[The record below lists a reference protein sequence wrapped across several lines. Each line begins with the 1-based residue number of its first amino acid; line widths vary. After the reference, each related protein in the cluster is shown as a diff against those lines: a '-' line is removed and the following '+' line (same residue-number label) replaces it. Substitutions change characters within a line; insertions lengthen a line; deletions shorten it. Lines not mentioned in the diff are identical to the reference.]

1 MKIILGDNQF
11 FGVNHFDLKKG
22 EKTKLKFDTTT
33 KIEAFINDSLEI
45 GLDGFM
51 INSNE
56 KGYEI
61 VNARKFDSAK
71 EIHYSIPYPHKY
83 ASMVNENGMM
93 SLFGHIIKNTSFIKN
108 LIGGIK
114 LVATQNLKSITPL
127 ALNLEVPKNLKKGSY
142 IYMQNIITD
151 LLMGM
156 GRGDIL
162 IEFIKSVSKMGYK
175 PGIITL
181 NPIMFDKLLKNEQ
194 DANWLEDL
202 VVCFNINKEGFNVFP
217 SLDAVECFI
226 ESRPKYKL
234 MGMSVFASGAAN
246 IPASINYIKKL
257 NLDYVVFGSS
267 RIENIQ
273 KNLEQFKNL
282 VHRKQV

>member
-1 MKIILGDNQF
+1 
-11 FGVNHFDLKKG
+11 
-22 EKTKLKFDTTT
+22 
-33 KIEAFINDSLEI
+33 
-45 GLDGFM
+45 M

-61 VNARKFDSAK
+61 VNTIMYEGSK

-83 ASMVNENGMM
+83 ASMVNENGMI
-93 SLFGHIIKNTSFIKN
+93 SLFRHIIKNTSIIKN

-127 ALNLEVPKNLKKGSY
+127 ALNLEVPKNLKKGSH

-151 LLMGM
+151 LLIGM

-162 IEFIKSVSKMGYK
+162 IEFIKSVIKMGYK

-181 NPIMFDKLLKNEQ
+181 NPIMFDKLLINEQ
-194 DANWLEDL
+194 EANWLEDL

-217 SLDAVECFI
+217 TLDAVECFI

-234 MGMSVFASGAAN
+234 MGMSIFASGAAN
-246 IPASINYIKKL
+246 IPHSINYIKELK
-257 NLDYVVFGSS
+257 LDYVVFGSS
-267 RIENIQ
+267 RMENI
-273 KNLEQFKNL
+273 KSNFKLFSN
-282 VHRKQV
+282 

>member
-1 MKIILGDNQF
+1 MKILLGDNQF
-11 FGVNHFDLKKG
+11 FGVNHFDLEKG
-22 EKTKLKFDTTT
+22 EKSKLKFDTTK
-33 KIEAFINDSLEI
+33 KIKSFINNSLEI

-61 VNARKFDSAK
+61 INTSKFDNTK

-93 SLFGHIIKNTSFIKN
+93 SLFGHLIQNTSFLKN

-114 LVATQNLKSITPL
+114 LIATQDLKSITPL

-151 LLMGM
+151 LLLGM

-162 IEFIKSVSKMGYK
+162 IEFMKSVSNMGYK

-181 NPIMFDKLLKNEQ
+181 NPIMFDKILTNER
-194 DANWLEDL
+194 DADWVKDL

-217 SLDAVECFI
+217 SLESVESFI
-226 ESRPKYKL
+226 ASEPEYKL
-234 MGMSVFASGAAN
+234 MGMSIFASGAAN
-246 IPASINYIKKL
+246 IPISINYIKKL
-257 NLDYVVFGSS
+257 KLDYIVFGSS
-267 RIENIQ
+267 RIENI
-273 KNLEQFKNL
+273 KSNFNLFKNEL
-282 VHRKQV
+282 

>member
-11 FGVNHFDLKKG
+11 FGINHFDLEKG
-22 EKTKLKFDTTT
+22 ATTKLKFDKIK
-33 KIEAFINDSLEI
+33 KIEVFINESLSI
-45 GLDGFM
+45 GMDGFM

-56 KGYEI
+56 QGYEI
-61 VNARKFDSAK
+61 VNASKFDSAK

-108 LIGGIK
+108 LLGGIK
-114 LVATQNLKSITPL
+114 LVATQNLKSVTTL

-151 LLMGM
+151 LLLGM

-162 IEFIKSVSKMGYK
+162 IEYIKSVSNMGYK

-194 DANWLEDL
+194 EASWLKDL
-202 VVCFNINKEGFNVFP
+202 VVCFNINKVGFNVFP
-217 SLDAVECFI
+217 SLNTVEDFI
-226 ESRPKYKL
+226 KSRPKYQL
-234 MGMSVFASGAAN
+234 MGMSIFASGAAN
-246 IPASINYIKKL
+246 IPHSIDYIKKL
-257 NLDYVVFGSS
+257 KLDYVVFGSS
-267 RIENIQ
+267 RLENI
-273 KNLEQFKNL
+273 KSNFELFNNK
-282 VHRKQV
+282 K

>member
-11 FGVNHFDLKKG
+11 FGVNHFDLEKG
-22 EKTKLKFDTTT
+22 EKTKLKFDTTK
-33 KIEAFINDSLEI
+33 KIELFINNSLSE
-45 GLDGFM
+45 GMDGFM
-51 INSNE
+51 INSND
-56 KGYEI
+56 KGYELI
-61 VNARKFDSAK
+61 SESDFKSSK

-83 ASMVNENGMM
+83 ANMVNETGML
-93 SLFGHIIKNTSFIKN
+93 SLLKYCFKESSFIKN
-108 LIGGIK
+108 IIGGFKLLSTRNIK
-114 LVATQNLKSITPL
+114 HLMPLV
-127 ALNLEVPKNLKKGSY
+127 LNLEVPKNLKKGSY

-151 LLMGM
+151 LVMGM

-162 IEFIKSVSKMGYK
+162 IEYIKTVVKMGYK

-217 SLDAVECFI
+217 SLDSVEYFI

-246 IPASINYIKKL
+246 IPSSIDYIKKL
-257 NLDYVVFGSS
+257 KLDYVVFGSS

-273 KNLEQFKNL
+273 KNLEQFKN
-282 VHRKQV
+282 

>member
-11 FGVNHFDLKKG
+11 FGINHFDLEKG
-22 EKTKLKFDTTT
+22 ATTKLKFDKTK
-33 KIEAFINDSLEI
+33 KIEAFINDSLSI
-45 GLDGFM
+45 GMDGFM

-56 KGYEI
+56 QGYEI
-61 VNARKFDSAK
+61 VNASKFDSAK

-93 SLFGHIIKNTSFIKN
+93 SLFVHIIKNTSFIKN
-108 LIGGIK
+108 LLGGIK
-114 LVATQNLKSITPL
+114 LVATQNLKCVTPL

-142 IYMQNIITD
+142 VYMQNIITD
-151 LLMGM
+151 LLLGM

-181 NPIMFDKLLKNEQ
+181 NPIMFDELLKTEKE
-194 DANWLEDL
+194 ANWLKDL

-217 SLDAVECFI
+217 SLIAVEEFI
-226 ESRPKYKL
+226 KSRPKYQL
-234 MGMSVFASGAAN
+234 MGMSIFASGAAN
-246 IPASINYIKKL
+246 IPHSINYIKKL
-257 NLDYVVFGSS
+257 KLDYVVFGSS
-267 RIENIQ
+267 RLENI
-273 KNLEQFKNL
+273 KANFKFFRN
-282 VHRKQV
+282 

>member
-1 MKIILGDNQF
+1 
-11 FGVNHFDLKKG
+11 
-22 EKTKLKFDTTT
+22 
-33 KIEAFINDSLEI
+33 
-45 GLDGFM
+45 GFM

-61 VNARKFDSAK
+61 INNSKFNDSK

-93 SLFGHIIKNTSFIKN
+93 SLFGYLIKNTSFVKN
-108 LIGGIK
+108 IVGGIK
-114 LVATQNLKSITPL
+114 LLATQNLKSISPL

-151 LLMGM
+151 LLLGM

-162 IEFIKSVSKMGYK
+162 IEFIKSVINMGYR

-181 NPIMFDKLLKNEQ
+181 NPIMFDKLLTNERKT
-194 DANWLEDL
+194 DWLRDL

-217 SLDAVECFI
+217 SLESVESFI
-226 ESRPKYKL
+226 ESGPAYKL
-234 MGMSVFASGAAN
+234 MGMSIFASGAAN
-246 IPASINYIKKL
+246 IPNSINYIKKL
-257 NLDYVVFGSS
+257 PLDYVVFGSS
-267 RIENIQ
+267 RIENI
-273 KNLEQFKNL
+273 KSNFNLFNN
-282 VHRKQV
+282 

>member
-33 KIEAFINDSLEI
+33 KIEAFINNSLEK

-51 INSNE
+51 INSND

-61 VNARKFDSAK
+61 VNASKFDDAK

-83 ASMVNENGMM
+83 ANMVNENGMM
-93 SLFGHIIKNTSFIKN
+93 SLFSHIIKNTSFIKN

-142 IYMQNIITD
+142 VYMQNIITD

-162 IEFIKSVSKMGYK
+162 IEFIKSVIKMGYK

-194 DANWLEDL
+194 DATWLEDL
-202 VVCFNINKEGFNVFP
+202 VVCFNLNKEGFNVFP

-226 ESRPKYKL
+226 ESRTKYKL

-246 IPASINYIKKL
+246 IPASIDYIKKL

-273 KNLEQFKNL
+273 KNLEQFKN
-282 VHRKQV
+282 

>member
-11 FGVNHFDLKKG
+11 FGINHFDLEKG
-22 EKTKLKFDTTT
+22 ATTKLKFDKTK
-33 KIEAFINDSLEI
+33 KIEAFINESLSI
-45 GLDGFM
+45 GMDGFM

-56 KGYEI
+56 QGYEI
-61 VNARKFDSAK
+61 VNASKFDSAK

-93 SLFGHIIKNTSFIKN
+93 SLFGYIIKNTSFIKN
-108 LIGGIK
+108 LLGGIK
-114 LVATQNLKSITPL
+114 LVATQNLNSITPL

-151 LLMGM
+151 LLLGM

-162 IEFIKSVSKMGYK
+162 IEFIKSLSSMGYK

-194 DANWLEDL
+194 EANWLKDL

-217 SLDAVECFI
+217 SLNAVEDFI
-226 ESRPKYKL
+226 KSRPKYQL
-234 MGMSVFASGAAN
+234 MGMSIFASGAAN
-246 IPASINYIKKL
+246 IPHSIDYINKL
-257 NLDYVVFGSS
+257 KLDYVVFGSS
-267 RIENIQ
+267 RLENI
-273 KNLEQFKNL
+273 KSNFELFNNK
-282 VHRKQV
+282 K

>member
-22 EKTKLKFDTTT
+22 EKTKLKFDTKT
-33 KIEAFINDSLEI
+33 KIETFINDSLFI
-45 GLDGFM
+45 GMDGFM

-56 KGYEI
+56 QGYEI
-61 VNARKFDSAK
+61 INASKFDSAK

-83 ASMVNENGMM
+83 ASMVNETGMM

-108 LIGGIK
+108 LLGGIK

-151 LLMGM
+151 LLLGM

-162 IEFIKSVSKMGYK
+162 IEFIKSLSNMGYK

-194 DANWLEDL
+194 DANWLKDL

-217 SLDAVECFI
+217 TLDSVEKYI

-234 MGMSVFASGAAN
+234 MGMSIFASGAGN
-246 IPASINYIKKL
+246 IPQSINYIKKL
-257 NLDYVVFGSS
+257 NLDYVIFGTS
-267 RIENIQ
+267 RIENI
-273 KNLEQFKNL
+273 KSNLKLFRE
-282 VHRKQV
+282 

>member
-33 KIEAFINDSLEI
+33 KIEAFINDSLFI
-45 GLDGFM
+45 GMDGFM

-56 KGYEI
+56 QGYEI
-61 VNARKFDSAK
+61 VNASKFDSAK

-83 ASMVNENGMM
+83 ASMVNETGMM

-108 LIGGIK
+108 LLGGIK

-151 LLMGM
+151 LLLGM

-162 IEFIKSVSKMGYK
+162 IEFIKSVSNMGYK

-181 NPIMFDKLLKNEQ
+181 NPIMFDKLLKNQ
-194 DANWLEDL
+194 KDATWLKDL
-202 VVCFNINKEGFNVFP
+202 IVCFNINKEGFNVFP
-217 SLDAVECFI
+217 SLEVVENFI
-226 ESRPKYKL
+226 ESEPKYKL
-234 MGMSVFASGAAN
+234 MGMSIFASGAAN
-246 IPASINYIKKL
+246 IPFSIDYIKKL
-257 NLDYVVFGSS
+257 KLDYVVFGSS

-273 KNLEQFKNL
+273 KNLEQFKN
-282 VHRKQV
+282 

>member
-93 SLFGHIIKNTSFIKN
+93 SLFRHIIKNTSFIKN

-273 KNLEQFKNL
+273 KNLEQFKN
-282 VHRKQV
+282 

>member
-61 VNARKFDSAK
+61 VNASKFDSAK

-151 LLMGM
+151 LLIGM

-273 KNLEQFKNL
+273 KNLEQFKN
-282 VHRKQV
+282 

>member
-33 KIEAFINDSLEI
+33 KIEAFINNSLEI

-56 KGYEI
+56 KGYKI
-61 VNARKFDSAK
+61 VNDSKFDNTK

-93 SLFGHIIKNTSFIKN
+93 SLFGYIIKNTSFIKN

-151 LLMGM
+151 LLLGM

-162 IEFIKSVSKMGYK
+162 VEFIKSVSNMGYK

-181 NPIMFDKLLKNEQ
+181 NPVMFDKLLKNKQ
-194 DANWLEDL
+194 DANWIEDL

-217 SLDAVECFI
+217 SLDSVENFI
-226 ESRPKYKL
+226 KSKPKYKL
-234 MGMSVFASGAAN
+234 MGMSIFASGGAN
-246 IPASINYIKKL
+246 IPQSVNYIKKL
-257 NLDYVVFGSS
+257 KLDYVVFGSS
-267 RIENIQ
+267 RIDNIQ
-273 KNLEQFKNL
+273 KNLEQFKN
-282 VHRKQV
+282 

>member
-11 FGVNHFDLKKG
+11 FGVNHFDLEKG

-56 KGYEI
+56 KGYQI
-61 VNARKFDSAK
+61 VNASKFGSAK

-93 SLFGHIIKNTSFIKN
+93 SLFKHIIKNTSFIKN

-127 ALNLEVPKNLKKGSY
+127 ALNLEVPKNLRKGSY

-217 SLDAVECFI
+217 NLEAVECFI

-273 KNLEQFKNL
+273 KNLDQFKN
-282 VHRKQV
+282 

>member
-11 FGVNHFDLKKG
+11 FGVNHFDLQKG
-22 EKTKLKFDTTT
+22 EETKSKFDDTD
-33 KIEAFINDSLEI
+33 KIRSFIDLTLKC

-61 VNARKFDSAK
+61 VSNTDFDLSK
-71 EIHYSIPYPHKY
+71 EVHYSIPYPHKY

-93 SLFGHIIKNTSFIKN
+93 SLFSYLIKNTSIVKN
-108 LIGGIK
+108 VIGGVK

-127 ALNLEVPKNLKKGSY
+127 ALNLEVPKSLRKGSY

-151 LLMGM
+151 MLMGM

-162 IEFIKSVSKMGYK
+162 IEFIKSVVRLGYK

-181 NPIMFDKLLKNEQ
+181 NPIMFDKLLKKYEVTGLLN
-194 DANWLEDL
+194 DL
-202 VVCFNINKEGFNVFP
+202 IVCFNINKEGFNVFP
-217 SLDAVECFI
+217 SLNQVENFI
-226 ESRPKYKL
+226 QSNPKYKL
-234 MGMSVFASGAAN
+234 MGMSIFASGAAK
-246 IPASINYIKKL
+246 IPKSIDYIRSL

-267 RIENIQ
+267 RIENI
-273 KNLEQFKNL
+273 KSNLKLFKN
-282 VHRKQV
+282 

>member
-11 FGVNHFDLKKG
+11 FGINHFDLEKG
-22 EKTKLKFDTTT
+22 ATTKLKFDKIK
-33 KIEAFINDSLEI
+33 KIEAFINESLSI
-45 GLDGFM
+45 GMDGFM

-56 KGYEI
+56 QGYEI
-61 VNARKFDSAK
+61 VNTSKFDSAK

-108 LIGGIK
+108 LLGGIK
-114 LVATQNLKSITPL
+114 LVATQNLKSVTTL

-151 LLMGM
+151 LLLGM

-162 IEFIKSVSKMGYK
+162 IEYIKSVSNMGYK

-194 DANWLEDL
+194 EASWLKDL

-217 SLDAVECFI
+217 SLNTVEDFI
-226 ESRPKYKL
+226 KSRPKYQL
-234 MGMSVFASGAAN
+234 MGMSIFASGAAN
-246 IPASINYIKKL
+246 IPHSIDYIKKL
-257 NLDYVVFGSS
+257 KLDYVVFGSS
-267 RIENIQ
+267 RLENI
-273 KNLEQFKNL
+273 KSNFELFNNK
-282 VHRKQV
+282 K